1 MSQLSQ
7 ENLVGDLDVDLQPY
21 NGVTEIKGRLLRDAI
36 WIYAGVIKLDHAF

>member
-21 NGVTEIKGRLLRDAI
+21 NGVTEIEGRFLRDVI
-36 WIYAGVIKLDHAF
+36 WIYAWVVKLDHAF